1 MCISGSTLLLAVHT
15 VGKKLRLY
23 RLSIDWQVSPGK
35 DQAGSLPKVASQHLE
50 TVDEFQPALEQSN
63 LQSNIYMM
71 PSFEA
76 QLSHLEL
83 LPPAPDMLNKANTLP
98 TILATFSYLPP
109 QYNGAAAREQP
120 FSILSHWEL
129 RSGKSDLHLAFMSL
143 ASKKNSSPSTLKV
156 RSLFSFSLSR
166 PARRLNL

>member
-1 MCISGSTLLLAVHT
+1 MLAVHT

-23 RLSIDWQVSPGK
+23 RVTIDWQVSPGK
-35 DQAGSLPKVASQHLE
+35 DQAGSLPKVTLQHLE
-50 TVDEFQPALEQSN
+50 TVDEFQPAWEQNN

-83 LPPAPDMLNKANTLP
+83 LPPAPDMPTKENTLP

-109 QYNGAAAREQP
+109 QYNGTEAREQP
-120 FSILSHWEL
+120 FSIISRWEL
-129 RSGKSDLHLAFMSL
+129 RSEKWALHSTFMSL
-143 ASKKNSSPSTLKV
+143 TSKKTSSPTTLKV
-156 RSLFSFSLSR
+156 RFLLLSLVRTLIH
-166 PARRLNL
+166 